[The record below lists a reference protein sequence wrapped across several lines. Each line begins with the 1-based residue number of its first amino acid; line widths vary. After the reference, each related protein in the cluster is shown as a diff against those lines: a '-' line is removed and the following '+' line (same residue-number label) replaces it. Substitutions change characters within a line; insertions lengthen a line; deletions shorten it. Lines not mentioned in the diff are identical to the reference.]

1 MLYPVSRL
9 LAAVLTALAPAHSTV
24 VLARALAVF
33 RRGVEALSIALVA
46 ALLLTLP
53 SHAQGLGN
61 GTGKSVV
68 STSQL
73 RAELIAHAPQGVQA
87 GQPLWVGLQL
97 THQPEWHT
105 YWRNPGDSGLPTQ
118 IELKLPAGISAGE
131 IQWPL
136 PHQLKAGNLTNYG
149 FEKTVLLAVPLTVS
163 AQFKPNATQT
173 LDLQAHA
180 SWLVCRLECIP
191 QEGDFV
197 LRIPTHSS
205 YAAHAPAFDVL
216 AAEQPKAL
224 PNVTATSHFD
234 AQRLVLQVKGLPTSL
249 QGKTMNV
256 FPDAA
261 ELVASAAEQH
271 PRAKQA
277 WQGDA
282 WSVELPLS
290 NLRLTDPK
298 QFGFLLTA
306 GEGQARQG
314 FAVSAPVTQAW
325 PAVSELAN
333 DAPSAVST
341 GNERR
346 DAGLLSAEGT
356 LGAEGVLGFALA
368 LMGAFIGGLILNLM
382 PCVLPVLAIK
392 LLGFA
397 QHSRAHRAHRVAGM
411 AYTAGVVL
419 SFLALGAGVL
429 ALRAAGE
436 QLGWGFQL
444 QSPVVVS
451 VLAAFFTLIALNL
464 LGLFEFGQILPSRVA
479 SFQHQHPVMD
489 AALSGVL
496 AVAVASPCTAPF
508 MGASLGLA
516 MTLPTWQA
524 LSIFVAMGLGLAAPY
539 LLASFVPAVAR
550 LLPQP
555 GAWMVT
561 LRQLLAF
568 PMLATVVWLIWVLGQ
583 QTSLD
588 AAMLALVSLLLIA
601 GLIWSLRLQTPAG
614 RVLAWLF
621 AAALAFSAWTL
632 REAIDAPTPPAA
644 AANTPLALDDDAQ
657 SGRASKNPSSTTP
670 SPTWHAWSEARVA
683 QSLAQGRP
691 VFVDFTAAW
700 CVTCQIN
707 KKSTLSNAEVLA
719 DFAAHQVTLMRA
731 DWTRRD
737 PAITAALTA
746 LGRSGVPVYVV
757 YAPNRTPQVLSELL
771 SVRQV
776 RDALA
781 ALPAPEPQAP
791 PTGFA
796 RPDQPNSTA
805 VITRN

>member
-1 MLYPVSRL
+1 MLHFVSRL
-9 LAAVLTALAPAHSTV
+9 LGAAHSP
-24 VLARALAVF
+24 LALSRLKAIVAHALAVLLCSVWTF
-33 RRGVEALSIALVA
+33 AAPSYAQALASA
-46 ALLLTLP
+46 
-53 SHAQGLGN
+53 
-61 GTGKSVV
+61 VV
-68 STSQL
+68 TTPQL
-73 RAELIAHAPQGVQA
+73 RAELMAHAPQGVQA

-118 IELKLPAGISAGE
+118 IELKLPAGVRAGE
-131 IQWPL
+131 ILWPL

-149 FEKTVLLAVPLTVS
+149 FENTVLLAVPLTVS
-163 AQFKPNATQT
+163 AKFKPNATQT
-173 LDLQAHA
+173 LDIQAHA

-197 LRIPTHSS
+197 LRIPANSS
-205 YAAHAPAFDVL
+205 YAAHASAFDAL
-216 AAEQPKAL
+216 MAEQPQSL
-224 PNVTATSHFD
+224 PSVTATSHFD
-234 AQRLVLQVKGLPTSL
+234 PQHLVLQVKGLPASL
-249 QGKTMNV
+249 QGQTLKV
-256 FPDAA
+256 FPDTA
-261 ELVASAAEQH
+261 ELVASAAERH
-271 PRAKQA
+271 PSAQQS
-277 WQGDA
+277 WQGA
-282 WSVELPLS
+282 VWTVKLPLS

-298 QFGFLLTA
+298 QFGFLVTA
-306 GEGQARQG
+306 GDGSARQG
-314 FAVSAPVTQAW
+314 FAVSAPVTQPW
-325 PAVSELAN
+325 PAVSALPNA
-333 DAPSAVST
+333 DTPVASAVT

-346 DAGLLSAEGT
+346 DARVLRAEGAVGADGV
-356 LGAEGVLGFALA
+356 LGFEGVLGFALA
-368 LMGAFIGGLILNLM
+368 LVGAFLGGLILNLM

-397 QHSRAHRAHRVAGM
+397 QHSRAHRAHRIAGM

-451 VLAAFFTLIALNL
+451 VLAALFTLIALNL
-464 LGLFEFGQILPSRVA
+464 FGLFEFGQILPSRVA
-479 SFQHQHPVMD
+479 SFQHQHPVID
-489 AALSGVL
+489 ATLSGVL

-516 MTLPTWQA
+516 MTLPIWQA
-524 LSIFVAMGLGLAAPY
+524 LAIFVAMGLGLAAPY
-539 LLASFVPAVAR
+539 LLASLMPAVAR
-550 LLPQP
+550 LLPHP

-568 PMLATVVWLIWVLGQ
+568 PMLATVVWLLWVLGQ

-588 AAMLALVSLLLIA
+588 AAMFALGGLLLMA
-601 GLIWSLRLQTPAG
+601 GLVWSLRLQTRAS
-614 RVLAWLF
+614 RVLAGLF
-621 AAALAFSAWTL
+621 ATALVFSAWTL
-632 REAIDAPTPPAA
+632 HDAFDAPAPLAA
-644 AANTPLALDDDAQ
+644 TTQAPLALDNDGQ
-657 SGRASKNPSSTTP
+657 NSPSYNSSP
-670 SPTWHAWSEARVA
+670 SANVSPTWHAWSEARVA

-737 PAITAALTA
+737 PTITAALTA

-757 YAPNRTPQVLSELL
+757 YAPGRPPQVLSELL

-776 RDALA
+776 RDVLS
-781 ALPAPEPQAP
+781 ALPTPEPQTP
-791 PTGFA
+791 PTDFA
-796 RPDQPNSTA
+796 QQPNTLLQSQST
-805 VITRN
+805 RP